1 MKTKTAVNFVLKHRK
16 DAEGKALTK
25 YRLSSMM
32 GSAPISVDQWL
43 KRTKMGEQYKAIF
56 LKLFGVQIN
65 D

>member
-1 MKTKTAVNFVLKHRK
+1 
-16 DAEGKALTK
+16 
-25 YRLSSMM
+25 M

-43 KRTKMGEQYKAIF
+43 KRTKMGEQYRAIF